1 MGRTLLLT
9 HLVSILQL
17 GKLFHLLFLQP
28 GRHLPH
34 PVGQYL
40 DDLMKDSEHG
50 LRDDLKHL
58 QIYTILF
65 LNSTHT
71 VYILKS
77 ENPCHAG

>member
-1 MGRTLLLT
+1 MYMYLLY
-9 HLVSILQL
+9 LVSVIQL
-17 GKLFHLLFLQP
+17 SKFFHLLFLQP

-58 QIYTILF
+58 
-65 LNSTHT
+65 
-71 VYILKS
+71 
-77 ENPCHAG
+77 

>member
-1 MGRTLLLT
+1 MYMYLLY
-9 HLVSILQL
+9 LVSVIQL
-17 GKLFHLLFLQP
+17 SKFFHLLFLQP

-58 QIYTILF
+58 QNF
-65 LNSTHT
+65 N
-71 VYILKS
+71 
-77 ENPCHAG
+77 